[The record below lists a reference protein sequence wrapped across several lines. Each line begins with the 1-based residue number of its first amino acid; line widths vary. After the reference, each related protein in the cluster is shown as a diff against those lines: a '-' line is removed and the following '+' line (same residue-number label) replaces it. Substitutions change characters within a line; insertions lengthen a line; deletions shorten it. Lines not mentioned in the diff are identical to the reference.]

1 MGKIFS
7 VLENTQKIYKMLK
20 TRVIPILTINGSMQV
35 VKTVNFK
42 RPARIVG
49 NLMQYI
55 KIFERRNLDEL
66 VIIDIDATLENRLI
80 DCNKIKEY
88 TKELYCP
95 LTLGGGIK
103 TLDDINKLLQSGADK
118 VCINTAILNNL
129 YLAKAASNKF
139 GSQSIIGAINT
150 TNIDM
155 INWICE
161 GKELFDTC
169 GLGGCA
175 AYSYAS
181 KLSYY
186 GCGEILLTSIDK
198 EGTYNGYDLDCIS
211 EVSKSVSIPIIS
223 NGGCGSVAHA
233 SQALKAGAH
242 AVAASSIFLFTEMTP
257 KIMSEELNNL
267 GHRTRV

>member
-1 MGKIFS
+1 
-7 VLENTQKIYKMLK
+7 MLK

-35 VKTVNFK
+35 VKTVKFG

-95 LTLGGGIK
+95 LTLGGGIQ

-118 VCINTAILNNL
+118 VCIDSLKLDTITEGGQ
-129 YLAKAASNKF
+129 KF
-139 GSQSIIGAINT
+139 GKQCIVASACYKK
-150 TNIDM
+150 TNKDHDVLYWPSRKEYM
-155 INWICE
+155 SMLMTRSCE
-161 GKELFDTC
+161 ILEQY
-169 GLGGCA
+169 CA
-175 AYSYAS
+175 
-181 KLSYY
+181 
-186 GCGEILLTSIDK
+186 GEILLTSIDK

-211 EVSKSVSIPIIS
+211 EVSKSINIPVIA
-223 NGGCGSVAHA
+223 NGGAGSVAHA

-257 KIMSEELNNL
+257 KIMSEELNKL
-267 GHRTRV
+267 GHKARV